1 MTPIARQHQ
10 GFPQREAVLLMGGQG
25 GERWP
30 AGTLARRGKPENSAA
45 QRRVL
50 PTRDRSSGR
59 QDVPVA
65 PPSVRGADNALARA
79 ARTVDSGHPTLE
91 WACHPV
97 DQ

>member
-10 GFPQREAVLLMGGQG
+10 GFPQRKAVLLMGGQG

-30 AGTLARRGKPENSAA
+30 AGTPAPSGKPENSAA

-50 PTRDRSSGR
+50 STCDRSSSR
-59 QDVPVA
+59 EDVPVA

-79 ARTVDSGHPTLE
+79 PRTLDSGHPTL
-91 WACHPV
+91 
-97 DQ
+97 D